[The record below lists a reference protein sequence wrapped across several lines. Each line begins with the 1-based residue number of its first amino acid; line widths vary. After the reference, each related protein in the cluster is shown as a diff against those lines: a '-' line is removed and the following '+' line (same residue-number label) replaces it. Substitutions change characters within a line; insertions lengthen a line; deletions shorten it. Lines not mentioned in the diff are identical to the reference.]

1 MNQNW
6 VRSDL
11 KMRAKE
17 SFKKNYLAA
26 VIVSLIIILVTSA
39 GGAGNG
45 RKTYT
50 TVQDTYDMVKDGDAL
65 FYDLDE
71 RAEAL
76 LDSVDAPAAW
86 GLGLLF
92 SAFAIVVGVA
102 VVIFK
107 TFIGNV
113 LEVGGRKFYIENL
126 YSKPKV
132 GRIAYGF
139 TSGYYRNVVKVMFL
153 RGLFIFLW
161 SLLFVIPGIIK
172 AYEYYMVPYLLAE
185 YPDMEWKEASMRS
198 RDMMYGNKM
207 DTFILELSFLPW
219 HFLSAITGGIVGLFY
234 ANPYIDATKTELYD
248 TLAGAPQNYENQNG
262 GYGGGYQAY

>member
-17 SFKKNYLAA
+17 SFKRNYLAA
-26 VIVSLIIILVTSA
+26 VIVSLIVILVTSG

-45 RKTYT
+45 GRTYT
-50 TVQDTYDMVKDGDAL
+50 TVQDTYDEIIDGDY
-65 FYDLDE
+65 FSNDLEE
-71 RAEAL
+71 RAEDL
-76 LDSVDAPAAW
+76 IDSLDAPAAW
-86 GLGLLF
+86 GLGLLI
-92 SAFAIVVGVA
+92 SAFAIIAGVVI
-102 VVIFK
+102 VIFK
-107 TFIGNV
+107 AFIGNV
-113 LEVGGRKFYIENL
+113 LEVGGCKFYIENL

-139 TSGYYRNVVKVMFL
+139 TSGYYLNVVKVMFV

-185 YPDMEWKEASMRS
+185 YPDMTWREASLRS

-207 DTFILELSFLPW
+207 ETFILELSFLPW
-219 HFLSAITGGIVGLFY
+219 HFLSAMTGGIVGLFY
-234 ANPYIDATKTELYD
+234 VNPYVDASKVELYD
-248 TLAGAPQNYENQNG
+248 TLVGAQQNYGNQNY
-262 GYGGGYQAY
+262 GYYND